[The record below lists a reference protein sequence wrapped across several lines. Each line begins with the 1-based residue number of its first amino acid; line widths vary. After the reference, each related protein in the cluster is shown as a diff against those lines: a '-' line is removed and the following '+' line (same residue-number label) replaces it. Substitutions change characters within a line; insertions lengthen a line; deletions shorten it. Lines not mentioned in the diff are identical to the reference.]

1 MQATIKQKIVSVL
14 IVVFVCALFLRIFII
29 EGFVVKGDS
38 MEPAIHSGD
47 FVFINKTAYWFKEPV
62 RKDVI
67 VVIPR
72 IYPNKVVKRVI
83 GLPGE
88 RFQIENN
95 RVVIKSNRLDAGEI
109 ISEPYL
115 GSTSTPAVGTTLI
128 QLDPQEYFA
137 LGDKR
142 DVSIDSREL
151 GPVDKWS
158 IKGKVIGI
166 FSFKS
171 LKYVAF

>member
-1 MQATIKQKIVSVL
+1 
-14 IVVFVCALFLRIFII
+14 
-29 EGFVVKGDS
+29 

-47 FVFINKTAYWFKEPV
+47 FVFINKTAYWFKEPA
-62 RKDVI
+62 RGDVI

-72 IYPNKVVKRVI
+72 IYPNKVVKRII

-95 RVVIKSNRLDAGEI
+95 KVVIKSDRLDVREI
-109 ISEPYL
+109 IFEPYL

-158 IKGKVIGI
+158 IKGKVISTFNI
-166 FSFKS
+166 ST
-171 LKYVAF
+171 LKYTAF